1 MLLHEQL
8 KNYNVILGS
17 NSPRRRELLE
27 STDIEFTLCEPYEVD
42 EIVSRNINYLQIGE
56 VPEGL
61 SLTKSMGYPKTLG
74 ERDILITA
82 DTMIF
87 CEGEFVGKP
96 APGRAIEVLR
106 QLGGK
111 THIVITGV
119 TLRSMDKTV
128 TFSETTEVECD
139 KFSDEELQYYIDKYQ
154 PYDKAGAYGIQEWIG
169 CVGIVSIK
177 GSYYNVVGLPLHRLY
192 CELKKFINK

>member
-1 MLLHEQL
+1 MLLHQQL
-8 KNYNVILGS
+8 KHYNVILGS

-27 STDIEFTLCEPYEVD
+27 TADIEFTVSEPYEVD
-42 EIVSRNINYLQIGE
+42 EKFSFSTHYMSIEQ

-61 SLTKSMGYPKTLG
+61 SLSKSNGYPKELG
-74 ERDILITA
+74 PKDILITA

-87 CEGEFVGKP
+87 CNGEFVGKP

-111 THIVITGV
+111 THTVITGV
-119 TLRSMDKTV
+119 TLRSVEKTV
-128 TFSETTEVECD
+128 TFSESTEVVCD

-169 CVGIVSIK
+169 CVGIISIR
-177 GSYYNVVGLPLHRLY
+177 GSHYNVVGLPLHRLY
-192 CELKKFINK
+192 SELKKFINL